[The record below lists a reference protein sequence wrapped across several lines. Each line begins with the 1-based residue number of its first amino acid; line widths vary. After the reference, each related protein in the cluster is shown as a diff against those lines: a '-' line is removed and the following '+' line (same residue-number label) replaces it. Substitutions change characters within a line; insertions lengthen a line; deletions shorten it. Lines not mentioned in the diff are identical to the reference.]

1 MYTDSHTLHQIQNE
15 VLDVLAE
22 MVHSTIIKEMK
33 NKSLP
38 FWEMRP
44 KTMSVVVQNQCNG
57 EVKESFLH
65 FEALEQLVA
74 GELTK
79 KMVTILEHY
88 GLEYRENVV
97 GEAYDGALVMRGE
110 DSGVQARLK
119 ECAEMIK

>member
-1 MYTDSHTLHQIQNE
+1 M
-15 VLDVLAE
+15 
-22 MVHSTIIKEMK
+22 
-33 NKSLP
+33 
-38 FWEMRP
+38 
-44 KTMSVVVQNQCNG
+44 
-57 EVKESFLH
+57 H